1 MDQVI
6 ISDLHLRAVIGI
18 NEDERSHLWDI
29 IVNLVLYTNFS
40 IAGKSDDIK
49 DCVNY
54 ATVVSM
60 VQEYTEH
67 ARRHT
72 VEALAEDIARLCL
85 EIQEVQGVRVRV
97 EKPDAVLFTR
107 LVGVEIERF
116 KDRPDL
122 QQK

>member
-18 NEDERSHLWDI
+18 NEGERSHLWDI
-29 IVNLVLYTNFS
+29 LINLALYTDFN

-60 VQEYTEH
+60 VQEYTER
-67 ARRHT
+67 ARRYT
-72 VEALAEDIARLCL
+72 VEALADDIARLCL
-85 EIQEVQGVRVRV
+85 DFQGVQGVRVRV
-97 EKPDAVLFTR
+97 EKPGAVTFTR
-107 LVGVEIERF
+107 LVGVELERF
-116 KDRPDL
+116 KAQPDL
-122 QQK
+122 Q